1 MDYKHFKG
9 KHANIVIEII
19 SLLEKGVKKAQEILE
34 KPDAG
39 SYTKLEN
46 SSGDTPIKADLALD
60 KFLEENFLS
69 LENIKSVFS
78 EEKETPVTKENG
90 SYLIAYDPL
99 DGSSVMEANFLV
111 GTIIGVYEKD
121 YKAQN
126 LAASLY
132 VVFGHKIELVVA
144 LEEVYRY
151 AFYQNKFHFIETIV
165 LENKGK
171 IIASGGNQKDFSL
184 GLKKALE
191 GFFAENYRLRY
202 SGSMVADVHHV
213 LVKKGGM
220 FSYPQKKLRKLFEV
234 FPLALMVEKAK
245 GEAFYF
251 DKGVKKRLLD
261 QGVEN
266 YHEKSECYLASPHE
280 AHILEKYLK
289 GEWCKIALKN

>member
-126 LAASLY
+126 LVASLY

-171 IIASGGNQKDFSL
+171 IVASGGNQKDFSL

-191 GFFAENYRLRY
+191 EFFAENYRLRY

-234 FPLALMVEKAK
+234 FPLALIIEKAK

-251 DKGVKKRLLD
+251 DKGVKKRLLE
-261 QGVEN
+261 QSVEN

-289 GEWCKIALKN
+289 GE

>member
-1 MDYKHFKG
+1 MDYKHFKC

-69 LENIKSVFS
+69 LENVKSVFS

-126 LAASLY
+126 LVASLY

-171 IIASGGNQKDFSL
+171 IVASGGNQKDFSL

-213 LVKKGGM
+213 LIKKGGM

-234 FPLALMVEKAK
+234 FPLALIIEKAK

-251 DKGVKKRLLD
+251 DKGVKKRLLE
-261 QGVEN
+261 QSVEN

-289 GEWCKIALKN
+289 GE

>member
-1 MDYKHFKG
+1 MDYKHFKC

-39 SYTKLEN
+39 SYTQLEN

-60 KFLEENFLS
+60 KFLEETFLS

-126 LAASLY
+126 LVASLY

-144 LEEVYRY
+144 LDKVYRY

-171 IIASGGNQKDFSL
+171 IVASGGNQKDFSL

-234 FPLALMVEKAK
+234 FPLALIIEKAK

-251 DKGVKKRLLD
+251 DKGVKKRLLE
-261 QGVEN
+261 QGVES

-280 AHILEKYLK
+280 AQILEKYLK
-289 GEWCKIALKN
+289 GE

>member
-171 IIASGGNQKDFSL
+171 IVASGGNQKDFSL

-251 DKGVKKRLLD
+251 DKGVRKRLLE
-261 QGVEN
+261 QSVES

-280 AHILEKYLK
+280 AQILEKYLK
-289 GEWCKIALKN
+289 GE

>member
-1 MDYKHFKG
+1 MDYKHFKC

-60 KFLEENFLS
+60 KFLEETFLS

-78 EEKETPVTKENG
+78 EEKEKPVTKENG

-126 LAASLY
+126 LVASLY

-144 LEEVYRY
+144 LDKVYRY

-251 DKGVKKRLLD
+251 DKGVKKRLLE
-261 QGVEN
+261 QSVEN
-266 YHEKSECYLASPHE
+266 YHEKSECYLASQHE

-289 GEWCKIALKN
+289 GE

>member
-1 MDYKHFKG
+1 MDYKHFKC

-69 LENIKSVFS
+69 LENVKSVFS

-111 GTIIGVYEKD
+111 GTIIGIYEKD

-126 LAASLY
+126 LVASLY

-171 IIASGGNQKDFSL
+171 IVASGGNQKDFSL

-251 DKGVKKRLLD
+251 DKGVKKRLLE
-261 QGVEN
+261 QSVEN
-266 YHEKSECYLASPHE
+266 YHEKSECYLASQHE
-280 AHILEKYLK
+280 AQILEKYLK
-289 GEWCKIALKN
+289 GE

>member
-1 MDYKHFKG
+1 MDYKHFKC

-39 SYTKLEN
+39 SYTQLEN

-78 EEKETPVTKENG
+78 EEKEKPVTKENG

-126 LAASLY
+126 LVASLY

-144 LEEVYRY
+144 LDKVYRY

-171 IIASGGNQKDFSL
+171 IVASGGNQKDFSL

-191 GFFAENYRLRY
+191 EFFAENYRLRY

-213 LVKKGGM
+213 LIKKGGM

-251 DKGVKKRLLD
+251 DKGVKKRLLE
-261 QGVEN
+261 QSVEN

-280 AHILEKYLK
+280 AQILEKYLK
-289 GEWCKIALKN
+289 GE

>member
-1 MDYKHFKG
+1 MDYKHFKC

-60 KFLEENFLS
+60 KFLEETFLS

-126 LAASLY
+126 LVASLY

-144 LEEVYRY
+144 LDKVYRY

-171 IIASGGNQKDFSL
+171 IVASGGNQKDFSL

-213 LVKKGGM
+213 LIKKGGM

-234 FPLALMVEKAK
+234 FPLALIIEKAK

-251 DKGVKKRLLD
+251 DKGVKKRLLE
-261 QGVEN
+261 QSVEN

-280 AHILEKYLK
+280 AQILEKYLK
-289 GEWCKIALKN
+289 GE

>member
-1 MDYKHFKG
+1 MDYKRFKG

-60 KFLEENFLS
+60 KFLEETFLS
-69 LENIKSVFS
+69 LENVKSVFS

-126 LAASLY
+126 LVASLY

-144 LEEVYRY
+144 LDKVYRY

-171 IIASGGNQKDFSL
+171 IVASGGNQKDFSL

-213 LVKKGGM
+213 LIKKGGM

-251 DKGVKKRLLD
+251 DKGVKKRLLE
-261 QGVEN
+261 QGVES

-280 AHILEKYLK
+280 AQILEKYLR
-289 GEWCKIALKN
+289 GE

>member
-60 KFLEENFLS
+60 QFLEENFLS
-69 LENIKSVFS
+69 LENVKSVFS

-111 GTIIGVYEKD
+111 GTIIGIYEKD

-126 LAASLY
+126 LVASLY

-144 LEEVYRY
+144 LDKVYRY

-171 IIASGGNQKDFSL
+171 IVASGGNQKDFSL

-234 FPLALMVEKAK
+234 FPLALIIEKAK

-251 DKGVKKRLLD
+251 DKGVKKRLLE
-261 QGVEN
+261 QSVES

-280 AHILEKYLK
+280 AQILEKYLK
-289 GEWCKIALKN
+289 GE

>member
-69 LENIKSVFS
+69 LENVKSVFS

-234 FPLALMVEKAK
+234 FPLALIIEKAK

-280 AHILEKYLK
+280 AQILEKYLK
-289 GEWCKIALKN
+289 GE

>member
-1 MDYKHFKG
+1 MDYKHFKC

-69 LENIKSVFS
+69 LENVKSVFS

-144 LEEVYRY
+144 LDKVYRY

-171 IIASGGNQKDFSL
+171 IVASGGNQKDFSL

-213 LVKKGGM
+213 LIKKGGM

-234 FPLALMVEKAK
+234 FPLALIIEKAK

-251 DKGVKKRLLD
+251 DKGVKKRLLE
-261 QGVEN
+261 QSVES

-280 AHILEKYLK
+280 AQILEKYLK
-289 GEWCKIALKN
+289 GE

>member
-69 LENIKSVFS
+69 LENVKSVFS

-126 LAASLY
+126 LVASLY

-171 IIASGGNQKDFSL
+171 IVASGGNQKDFSL

-191 GFFAENYRLRY
+191 GLFAENYRLRY

-251 DKGVKKRLLD
+251 DKGVKKRLLE
-261 QGVEN
+261 QSVEN
-266 YHEKSECYLASPHE
+266 YHEKSECYLASQHE
-280 AHILEKYLK
+280 AQILEKYLK
-289 GEWCKIALKN
+289 GE

>member
-69 LENIKSVFS
+69 LENVKSVFS

-111 GTIIGVYEKD
+111 GTIIGIYEKD

-126 LAASLY
+126 LVASLY

-171 IIASGGNQKDFSL
+171 IVASGGNQKDFSL

-234 FPLALMVEKAK
+234 FPLALIIEKAK

-251 DKGVKKRLLD
+251 DKGVKKRLLE
-261 QGVEN
+261 QSVEN

-280 AHILEKYLK
+280 AQILEKYLK
-289 GEWCKIALKN
+289 GE

>member
-126 LAASLY
+126 LVASLY

-144 LEEVYRY
+144 LDKVYRY

-171 IIASGGNQKDFSL
+171 IVASGGNQKDFSL

-191 GFFAENYRLRY
+191 EFFAENYRLRY

-213 LVKKGGM
+213 LIKKGGM

-234 FPLALMVEKAK
+234 FPLALIVEKAK

-251 DKGVKKRLLD
+251 DKGVKKRLLE
-261 QGVEN
+261 QSVES

-280 AHILEKYLK
+280 AQILEKYLK
-289 GEWCKIALKN
+289 GE

>member
-126 LAASLY
+126 LVASLY

-151 AFYQNKFHFIETIV
+151 SFYQNKFHFIETIV

-171 IIASGGNQKDFSL
+171 IVASGGNQKDFSL

-213 LVKKGGM
+213 LIKKGGM

-234 FPLALMVEKAK
+234 FPLALIIEKAK
-245 GEAFYF
+245 GESFYF

-261 QGVEN
+261 QGVES

-280 AHILEKYLK
+280 AQILEKYLK
-289 GEWCKIALKN
+289 GE

>member
-111 GTIIGVYEKD
+111 GTIIGIYEKD

-126 LAASLY
+126 LVASLY

-144 LEEVYRY
+144 LDKVYRY

-213 LVKKGGM
+213 LIKKGGM

-234 FPLALMVEKAK
+234 FPLALIIEKAK

-251 DKGVKKRLLD
+251 DKGVKKRLLE
-261 QGVEN
+261 QSVES

-289 GEWCKIALKN
+289 GE

>member
-1 MDYKHFKG
+1 MDYKRFKG

-126 LAASLY
+126 LVASLY

-144 LEEVYRY
+144 LDKVYRY

-213 LVKKGGM
+213 LIKKGGM

-251 DKGVKKRLLD
+251 DKGVKKRLLE
-261 QGVEN
+261 QSVES

-280 AHILEKYLK
+280 AQILEKYLK
-289 GEWCKIALKN
+289 GE

>member
-69 LENIKSVFS
+69 LENVKSVFS

-251 DKGVKKRLLD
+251 DKGVKKRLLE
-261 QGVEN
+261 QSVEN
-266 YHEKSECYLASPHE
+266 YHEKSECYLASRHE
-280 AHILEKYLK
+280 AQILEKYLK
-289 GEWCKIALKN
+289 GE

>member
-1 MDYKHFKG
+1 MDYKHFKC

-69 LENIKSVFS
+69 LENVKSVFS

-111 GTIIGVYEKD
+111 GTIIGIYEKD

-126 LAASLY
+126 LVASLY

-171 IIASGGNQKDFSL
+171 IVASGGNQKDFSL

-191 GFFAENYRLRY
+191 EFFAENYRLRY

-213 LVKKGGM
+213 LIKKGGM

-234 FPLALMVEKAK
+234 FPLALIIEKAK

-251 DKGVKKRLLD
+251 DKGVKKRLLE
-261 QGVEN
+261 QSVEN

-280 AHILEKYLK
+280 AQILEKYLK
-289 GEWCKIALKN
+289 GE

>member
-111 GTIIGVYEKD
+111 GTIIGIYEKD

-126 LAASLY
+126 LVASLY

-171 IIASGGNQKDFSL
+171 IVASGGNQKDFSL

-234 FPLALMVEKAK
+234 FPLALIIEKAK

-251 DKGVKKRLLD
+251 DKGVKKRLLE
-261 QGVEN
+261 QSVES

-280 AHILEKYLK
+280 AQILEKYLK
-289 GEWCKIALKN
+289 GE

>member
-1 MDYKHFKG
+1 MDYKHFKC

-39 SYTKLEN
+39 SYTQLEN

-60 KFLEENFLS
+60 KFLEETFLS

-111 GTIIGVYEKD
+111 GTIIGIYEKD

-126 LAASLY
+126 LVASLY

-171 IIASGGNQKDFSL
+171 IVASGGNQKDFSL

-234 FPLALMVEKAK
+234 FPLALIIEKAK

-251 DKGVKKRLLD
+251 DKGVKKRLLE
-261 QGVEN
+261 QSVES
-266 YHEKSECYLASPHE
+266 YHEKSECYLASQHE
-280 AHILEKYLK
+280 AQILEKYLK
-289 GEWCKIALKN
+289 GE

>member
-126 LAASLY
+126 LVASLY

-151 AFYQNKFHFIETIV
+151 SFYQNKFHFIETIV

-171 IIASGGNQKDFSL
+171 IVASGGNQKDFSL

-213 LVKKGGM
+213 LIKKGGM

-234 FPLALMVEKAK
+234 FPLALIIEKAK

-251 DKGVKKRLLD
+251 DKGVKKRLLE
-261 QGVEN
+261 QSVEN
-266 YHEKSECYLASPHE
+266 YHEKSECYLASQHE

-289 GEWCKIALKN
+289 GE

>member
-111 GTIIGVYEKD
+111 GTIIGIYEKD

-126 LAASLY
+126 LVASLY

-144 LEEVYRY
+144 LDKVYRY

-213 LVKKGGM
+213 LIKKGGM

-251 DKGVKKRLLD
+251 DKGVKKRLLE
-261 QGVEN
+261 QSVEN

-280 AHILEKYLK
+280 SHILEKYLK
-289 GEWCKIALKN
+289 GE

>member
-69 LENIKSVFS
+69 LENVKSVFS

-111 GTIIGVYEKD
+111 GTIIGIYEKD

-126 LAASLY
+126 LVASLY

-171 IIASGGNQKDFSL
+171 IVASGGNQKDFSL

-191 GFFAENYRLRY
+191 GFFAENYCLRY

-234 FPLALMVEKAK
+234 FPLALIIEKAK

-251 DKGVKKRLLD
+251 DKGVKKRLLE
-261 QGVEN
+261 QSVES
-266 YHEKSECYLASPHE
+266 YHEKSECYLASQHE
-280 AHILEKYLK
+280 AQILEKYLK
-289 GEWCKIALKN
+289 GE

>member
-69 LENIKSVFS
+69 LENVKSVFS

-126 LAASLY
+126 LVASLY

-171 IIASGGNQKDFSL
+171 IVASGGNQKDFSL

-280 AHILEKYLK
+280 AYILEKYLK
-289 GEWCKIALKN
+289 GE

>member
-1 MDYKHFKG
+1 MDYKHFKC

-126 LAASLY
+126 LVASLY

-144 LEEVYRY
+144 LDKVYRY

-251 DKGVKKRLLD
+251 DKGVKKRLLE
-261 QGVEN
+261 QSVES
-266 YHEKSECYLASPHE
+266 YHEKSECYLASQHE
-280 AHILEKYLK
+280 AQILEKYLK
-289 GEWCKIALKN
+289 GE

>member
-1 MDYKHFKG
+1 MDYKHFKC

-78 EEKETPVTKENG
+78 EEKEKPVTKENG

-111 GTIIGVYEKD
+111 GTIIGIYEKD

-234 FPLALMVEKAK
+234 FPLALIIEKAK

-251 DKGVKKRLLD
+251 DKGVKKRLLE
-261 QGVEN
+261 QSVES

-280 AHILEKYLK
+280 AQILEKYLK
-289 GEWCKIALKN
+289 GE

>member
-111 GTIIGVYEKD
+111 GTIIGIYEKD

-126 LAASLY
+126 LVASLY

-213 LVKKGGM
+213 LIKKGGM

-251 DKGVKKRLLD
+251 DKGVKKRLLE
-261 QGVEN
+261 QSVES

-280 AHILEKYLK
+280 AQILEKYLK
-289 GEWCKIALKN
+289 GE

>member
-60 KFLEENFLS
+60 KFLEENFLG
-69 LENIKSVFS
+69 LENVKSVFS

-111 GTIIGVYEKD
+111 GTIIGIYEKD

-132 VVFGHKIELVVA
+132 VVFGHKIELMVA

-171 IIASGGNQKDFSL
+171 IIASGGNQKDFSS

-191 GFFAENYRLRY
+191 AFFAENYRLRY

-213 LVKKGGM
+213 LIKKGGM

-251 DKGVKKRLLD
+251 DKGVKKRLLE
-261 QGVEN
+261 QSVEN
-266 YHEKSECYLASPHE
+266 YHEKSECYLASQHE

-289 GEWCKIALKN
+289 GE

>member
-9 KHANIVIEII
+9 KHANIVVEII

-111 GTIIGVYEKD
+111 GTIIGIYEKD

-132 VVFGHKIELVVA
+132 VVFGHKIELMVA

-213 LVKKGGM
+213 LIKKGGM

-280 AHILEKYLK
+280 AQILEKYLK
-289 GEWCKIALKN
+289 EE

>member
-1 MDYKHFKG
+1 MDYKHFKC

-78 EEKETPVTKENG
+78 EEKEKPVTKENG

-144 LEEVYRY
+144 LDKVYRY

-213 LVKKGGM
+213 LIKKGGM

-234 FPLALMVEKAK
+234 FPLALIIEKAK

-251 DKGVKKRLLD
+251 DKGVKKRLLE
-261 QGVEN
+261 QSVES

-280 AHILEKYLK
+280 VQILEKYLK
-289 GEWCKIALKN
+289 GE

>member
-1 MDYKHFKG
+1 MDYKHFKC

-78 EEKETPVTKENG
+78 EEKETPITKENG

-126 LAASLY
+126 LVASLY
-132 VVFGHKIELVVA
+132 VVFGHKIELMVA
-144 LEEVYRY
+144 LDKVYRY

-171 IIASGGNQKDFSL
+171 IVASGGNQKDFSL

-202 SGSMVADVHHV
+202 SGSMVADIHH
-213 LVKKGGM
+213 LLIKKGGM

-234 FPLALMVEKAK
+234 FPLALIIEKAK

-251 DKGVKKRLLD
+251 DKGVKKRLLE
-261 QGVEN
+261 QSVEN

-280 AHILEKYLK
+280 AQILEKYLK
-289 GEWCKIALKN
+289 GE

>member
-69 LENIKSVFS
+69 LENVKSVFS

-111 GTIIGVYEKD
+111 GTIIGIYEKD

-171 IIASGGNQKDFSL
+171 IVASGGNQKDFSL
-184 GLKKALE
+184 GLRKALE

-280 AHILEKYLK
+280 AHILEKHLK
-289 GEWCKIALKN
+289 GE

>member
-69 LENIKSVFS
+69 LKNVKSVFS

-126 LAASLY
+126 LVTSLY

-144 LEEVYRY
+144 LDKVYRY

-171 IIASGGNQKDFSL
+171 IVASGGNQKDFSL

-213 LVKKGGM
+213 LIKKGGM

-251 DKGVKKRLLD
+251 DKGVKKRLLE
-261 QGVEN
+261 QSVEN
-266 YHEKSECYLASPHE
+266 YHEKSECYLASQHE
-280 AHILEKYLK
+280 AQILEKYLK
-289 GEWCKIALKN
+289 GE

>member
-69 LENIKSVFS
+69 LENVKSVFS

-132 VVFGHKIELVVA
+132 VVFGHKIELMVA

-213 LVKKGGM
+213 LIKKGGM

-251 DKGVKKRLLD
+251 DKGVKKRLLE
-261 QGVEN
+261 QSVEN
-266 YHEKSECYLASPHE
+266 YHEKSECYLASRHE
-280 AHILEKYLK
+280 AQILEKYLK
-289 GEWCKIALKN
+289 GE

>member
-60 KFLEENFLS
+60 KFLEEAFLS
-69 LENIKSVFS
+69 LENVKSVFS

-90 SYLIAYDPL
+90 FYLIAYDPL

-126 LAASLY
+126 LVASLY

-144 LEEVYRY
+144 LDKVYRY

-171 IIASGGNQKDFSL
+171 IVASGGNQKDFSL

-234 FPLALMVEKAK
+234 FPLALIIEKAK

-251 DKGVKKRLLD
+251 DKGVKKRLLE
-261 QGVEN
+261 QSVES

-289 GEWCKIALKN
+289 GE

>member
-69 LENIKSVFS
+69 LENVKSVFS

-111 GTIIGVYEKD
+111 GTIIGIYEKD

-151 AFYQNKFHFIETIV
+151 AFYQNKFHFIEAIV

-213 LVKKGGM
+213 LIKKGGM

-261 QGVEN
+261 QSVES

-289 GEWCKIALKN
+289 GE

>member
-69 LENIKSVFS
+69 LENVKSVFS

-111 GTIIGVYEKD
+111 GTIIGIYEKD

-126 LAASLY
+126 LVASLY
-132 VVFGHKIELVVA
+132 VVFGHKIELMVA

-213 LVKKGGM
+213 LIKKGGM

-251 DKGVKKRLLD
+251 DKGVKKRLLE
-261 QGVEN
+261 QSVES

-280 AHILEKYLK
+280 AQILEKYLK
-289 GEWCKIALKN
+289 GE

>member
-1 MDYKHFKG
+1 MDYKHFKC

-126 LAASLY
+126 LVASLY

-144 LEEVYRY
+144 LDKVYRY

-171 IIASGGNQKDFSL
+171 IVASGGNQKDFSL

-213 LVKKGGM
+213 LIKKGGM

-251 DKGVKKRLLD
+251 DKGVKKRLLK
-261 QGVEN
+261 QSVES

-280 AHILEKYLK
+280 AQILEKYLK
-289 GEWCKIALKN
+289 GE